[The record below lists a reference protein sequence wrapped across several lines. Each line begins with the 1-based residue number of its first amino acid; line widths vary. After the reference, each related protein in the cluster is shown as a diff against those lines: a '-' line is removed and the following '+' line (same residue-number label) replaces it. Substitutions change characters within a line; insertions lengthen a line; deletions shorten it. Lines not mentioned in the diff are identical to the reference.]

1 MREVVIERKHTWD
14 EALAVADI
22 QITASI
28 TTAFGKS
35 KTVGILDA
43 RIYSE
48 QDYARIVRYSVHP
61 KYRMQH
67 IGKRMWERLLE
78 YVGYFGSVSL
88 IKVTPKPSYDLP
100 TGVFETKPPEIE
112 LSALCEF
119 YRKLGFTTDPF
130 PFENGVHLIYETC
143 NFI

>member
-14 EALAVADI
+14 EGLAVADI

-28 TTAFGKS
+28 TTAFGKV

-43 RIYSE
+43 RIYCE

-67 IGKRMWERLLE
+67 IGKQMWHRLLE
-78 YVGYFGSVSL
+78 YIGYFGSVPL

-100 TGVFETKPPEIE
+100 TGFFETKPPEIE
-112 LSALCEF
+112 PSALCEF
-119 YRKLGFTTDPF
+119 YRKLGFAPDPF
-130 PFENGVHLIYETC
+130 PFASGIHLIYKIQ
-143 NFI
+143 NSI